1 MKKHACLPMLL
12 LASACASG
20 PPTGD
25 ELADQQYH
33 RDAARIEAA
42 EAFERKKEACERR
55 AGAVVVRRT
64 FSRRIRSSIPE
75 VRLATCVPGRPG
87 TIF

>member
-12 LASACASG
+12 VASACASE
-20 PPTGD
+20 PPTDD
-25 ELADQQYH
+25 ELADRQYR
-33 RDAARIEAA
+33 RDVARIEAA

-64 FSRRIRSSIPE
+64 FSRRIKSSTAD

-87 TIF
+87 TVF